1 MRSLP
6 LLSALFIVA
15 CGPPPAQSLEAD
27 GLARPPPLAA
37 PPQPVKMGRVR
48 GQVTV
53 FSSSAGASVMGL
65 PAAEG
70 RPYRLTSSRP
80 GTLVVEEQKGST
92 PGKSKEPVARSG
104 DLVLETRVE
113 RTAEDVVAEV
123 KRLGVECVHGGW
135 ASPRMHRVHCTR
147 GGEPLAPATLQAL
160 IAPLLATERFTFV
173 ELNFVVEPTFTPND
187 ALFVNQ
193 WHYRAMRLPAAWD
206 ISQGG
211 SSVVV
216 AVIDTG
222 HAPHPDLDANTLPG
236 IDLISDVA
244 MAADGDGRDSDPT
257 DVMGPVPPQSRGS
270 SWHGLHVAGTI
281 AALTNNTTGVAGV
294 APNVRVVPVR
304 VLGRGGGT
312 TFDIAAGINWAVGVT
327 VPGVASNR
335 NPAIVLNMSLTGA
348 GGAQTY
354 ASAIRAAT
362 DANAIVVVAAGNDD
376 TDTANTMPCNNAN
389 VICVAATDLRGRATA
404 YTNYGREVTVS
415 APGGAVD
422 RDDDGN
428 GEPDGVLSTV
438 GGGRYGYLE
447 GTSMATPH
455 VAGLVALMKS
465 QARALTFTQVK
476 ALLQANVDP
485 ISNCTACGA
494 GIVDAQRVLQAVTP
508 QPTRPGLLNINVDA
522 LVFSEAVKEHQV
534 RLANVGGAPLRVN
547 LISSDTRI
555 ADFTWD
561 VATPPVVIAPGQ
573 VVVVTIKY
581 DRAITS
587 DADITAHF
595 TPEGGER
602 SAPLVL
608 RLRKPRTPPTAY
620 VGLYRENAAGDPELV
635 KSVVANQDGSWS
647 IEVEPG
653 IYAVAGFADD
663 DRDGELEDGES
674 FGMYPTV
681 QMPKRIEVTPG
692 GTLDRIDFTVTK

>member
-1 MRSLP
+1 M
-6 LLSALFIVA
+6 
-15 CGPPPAQSLEAD
+15 
-27 GLARPPPLAA
+27 
-37 PPQPVKMGRVR
+37 R

-70 RPYRLTSSRP
+70 RPSRLTSSRP

-222 HAPHPDLDANTLPG
+222 HAPHPDLDGNTLPG